1 MKKTGTMLTAN
12 EKGAFG
18 ADGLTGGWYT
28 VYIQTDKRDYIL
40 LQIYVNS

>member
-1 MKKTGTMLTAN
+1 MLTAD
-12 EKGAFG
+12 ETGAFV
-18 ADGLTGGWYT
+18 ADGLGNGWYT